1 MHLSK
6 TSSFFLRLP
15 IAITLLGH
23 GLVRLPKLAT
33 FSDWMVQQMENS
45 ILPNFLVVPYSY
57 LLPIAEAIVGLLLLI
72 GYQMRITLYASI
84 VVVAS
89 LMIGSSSVENWGAIQ
104 SQLLHGFYLAFV
116 LWVYESQQ
124 DK

>member
-1 MHLSK
+1 MRISK
-6 TSSFFLRLP
+6 TSFFFLRLP

-72 GYQMRITLYASI
+72 GYDDWQ
-84 VVVAS
+84 
-89 LMIGSSSVENWGAIQ
+89 
-104 SQLLHGFYLAFV
+104 
-116 LWVYESQQ
+116 
-124 DK
+124 